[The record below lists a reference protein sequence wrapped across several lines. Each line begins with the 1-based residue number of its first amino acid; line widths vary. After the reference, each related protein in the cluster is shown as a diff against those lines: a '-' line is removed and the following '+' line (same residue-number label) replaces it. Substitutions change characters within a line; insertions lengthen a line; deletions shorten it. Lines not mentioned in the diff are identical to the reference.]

1 MLAQIRTFAL
11 IGLSSAAL
19 ATPKQPADARTTET
33 TLVGP
38 PWISIEYPVNPHDQT
53 MRNAFLAVH
62 CFHHWEPVA
71 CPLTGTA
78 EGIVNGERRSIKL
91 SFTETRR
98 TGVYA
103 LARQWPSEAGG
114 VWTLVI
120 RGSATAVV
128 DLGPDG
134 QVASVRVPS
143 RQQDGWTI
151 PVDVSMSEIDQGL
164 RARASALASRQ

>member
-1 MLAQIRTFAL
+1 MLSKIRSVSL
-11 IGLSSAAL
+11 VAL
-19 ATPKQPADARTTET
+19 ASALLVVPAVA

-53 MRNAFLAVH
+53 MRNAFLVVH
-62 CFHHWEPVA
+62 CFHHSEPVA
-71 CPLTGTA
+71 CPMTGTA

-103 LARQWPSEAGG
+103 LGRQWPSEG

-128 DLGPDG
+128 DLAPDG

-164 RARASALASRQ
+164 RTRASALAVRQ